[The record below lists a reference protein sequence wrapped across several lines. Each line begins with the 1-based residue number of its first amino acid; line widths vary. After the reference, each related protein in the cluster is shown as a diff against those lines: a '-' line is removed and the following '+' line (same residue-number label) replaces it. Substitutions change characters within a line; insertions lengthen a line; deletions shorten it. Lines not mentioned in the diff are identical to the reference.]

1 MTALPSAYVIGPVSA
16 WFALNVAIGNL
27 NGWVLRDGFDYPVLL
42 TIVHMVLCWV
52 LSAVALMTFMRRP
65 DAKPIPRRVLAKVR
79 KLSLCFC
86 ASVACG
92 NIALQYIFVSFAQMV
107 TAAGPLF
114 TILLMYAITGK
125 RYSMPAY
132 LSMVPMCGGVM
143 MCTAG
148 EVNFHWVGFIAVV
161 AATLLRGV
169 KSILQGRLLTE
180 PEDKLDELT
189 LLHHMAG
196 CSLPPLGLYAA
207 LVEHGALYDPRLRG
221 EGATR
226 RWALVLLSGVVA
238 FLLNLS
244 NLVVTK
250 RTSAVSLQVLGNV
263 KVVLSIGVSLA
274 IFGNSISIGSAAGCL
289 ITLGGVACYNR
300 APPSQPDAPHSS
312 GAKSPS

>member
-1 MTALPSAYVIGPVSA
+1 MICAMPSAHVIGPVVS

-27 NGWVLRDGFDYPVLL
+27 NGWVLRDGFEYPVLL

-79 KLSLCFC
+79 KLSLSFC

-207 LVEHGALYDPRLRG
+207 LVEHSALYDPRLRG

-238 FLLNLS
+238 FLLNLC

-263 KVVLSIGVSLA
+263 KVVLSIGVSIA
-274 IFGNSISIGSAAGCL
+274 IFGNPISAWSAAGCL
-289 ITLGGVACYNR
+289 ITLGGVACYHR
-300 APPSQPDAPHSS
+300 APTS
-312 GAKSPS
+312 

>member
-1 MTALPSAYVIGPVSA
+1 MTALPSAHVIGPVSA

-263 KVVLSIGVSLA
+263 KVVLSIGVSIA
-274 IFGNSISIGSAAGCL
+274 IFGNPISAWSAAGCL
-289 ITLGGVACYNR
+289 ITLGGVACYHR
-300 APPSQPDAPHSS
+300 APPS
-312 GAKSPS
+312 